1 MRNISLKDYMEE
13 RGLSEQQV
21 LDTLMALEDSYV
33 YKNDFV
39 IELDG
44 DTAYIETI
52 GDKRME
58 IVDVNLKVGYIEVKA
73 K

>member
-52 GDKRME
+52 GDKKMSV
-58 IVDVNLKVGYIEVKA
+58 VDVNLKVGYIEVKA

>member
-58 IVDVNLKVGYIEVKA
+58 IVDVNLKVG
-73 K
+73 

>member
-1 MRNISLKDYMEE
+1 MRNISLQDYMEE

-21 LDTLMALEDSYV
+21 LDTLMALENSYV
-33 YKNDFV
+33 CKNDFL

-52 GDKRME
+52 GDKKMSV
-58 IVDVNLKVGYIEVKA
+58 VDVNLKVGYIEVKA
-73 K
+73 I

>member
-1 MRNISLKDYMEE
+1 MRNISLEDYMEE
-13 RGLSEQQV
+13 KGLSEQQV
-21 LDTLMALEDSYV
+21 LDTLMALKGSYV

-39 IELDG
+39 FVLDG

-58 IVDVNLKVGYIEVKA
+58 IVDANLKVGYIKVKA

>member
-13 RGLSEQQV
+13 KGLSEQQV

-33 YKNDFV
+33 YKNDFL

-44 DTAYIETI
+44 DTAYIETK
-52 GDKRME
+52 GDKKIE
-58 IVDVNLKVGYIEVKA
+58 IVDVNLEVGYIEVKA
-73 K
+73 I